1 MTTNKR
7 LNGLICAM
15 MCFKSTKLLLEDF
28 QEYVFVDKIFEEYF
42 SATGCCEV
50 GPTDDWKNAESAA
63 ELSRVLRWIHLLTSG
78 IYSISLKV
86 DILKILM

>member
-1 MTTNKR
+1 
-7 LNGLICAM
+7 M

-50 GPTDDWKNAESAA
+50 GLTDDWKNAESAA
-63 ELSRVLRWIHLLTSG
+63 ELSRVLRWIHLLTSW
-78 IYSISLKV
+78 
-86 DILKILM
+86 DIFNIPKSRYIEDIDVNT

>member
-1 MTTNKR
+1 MNLRSIFHNK
-7 LNGLICAM
+7 
-15 MCFKSTKLLLEDF
+15 K
-28 QEYVFVDKIFEEYF
+28 

-86 DILKILM
+86 DILKMLL